1 MTHARIPDFS
11 QPAPVRA
18 PVLVS
23 SHRLLPPCDRYRQNA
38 PSAVRN
44 EVLPGEIE
52 PWEAIEPVRPD
63 TAHVRALRIMDAA
76 GEVLVGIALIAGG
89 VLAYGFMPFA

>member
-11 QPAPVRA
+11 QPIPVRR
-18 PVLVS
+18 PVHRSTV
-23 SHRLLPPCDRYRQNA
+23 RLLPDVDRSRRCAVAA
-38 PSAVRN
+38 PLD
-44 EVLPGEIE
+44 EDLPGAIE

-76 GEVLVGIALIAGG
+76 GEVLVGLALIAGG
-89 VLAYGFMPFA
+89 VLAYGFLPFA